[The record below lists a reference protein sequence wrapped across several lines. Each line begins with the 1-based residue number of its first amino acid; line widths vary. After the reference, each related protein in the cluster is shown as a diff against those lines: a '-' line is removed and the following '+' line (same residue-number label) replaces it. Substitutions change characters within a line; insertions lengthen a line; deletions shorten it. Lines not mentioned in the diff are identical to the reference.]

1 MIFSFF
7 KVNHKFNSSSYASLT
22 EVTADL
28 RKLLEG
34 MYDHLGSDHY
44 LFKNAQTVEKV
55 LEQKIALLPRYVY
68 FVVVVVVYVVVTIDV
83 VFVHKLT

>member
-68 FVVVVVVYVVVTIDV
+68 FVVVVYVVVTIGV

>member
-1 MIFSFF
+1 
-7 KVNHKFNSSSYASLT
+7 
-22 EVTADL
+22 
-28 RKLLEG
+28 